1 MSDSTWILLGKSR
14 SSLALL
20 LSPEGKSLE
29 TAHRHVA
36 IHGLQSVA
44 DEVDDPL
51 CLLMASLIVG

>member
-1 MSDSTWILLGKSR
+1 MRKSR

-36 IHGLQSVA
+36 IHGLQSIA

-51 CLLMASLIVG
+51 CLLMASLVVG